1 MNRKNLQLYFVYGSH
16 QGDTERSLEVIRQA
30 LEGGITMFQ
39 LREKGGGALQ
49 GRALLDFARSVR
61 SLTSEYGVPFI
72 VNDDSALAMEAGAD
86 GLHIGQNN
94 IPHADLP
101 GWFDEKI
108 VGLSVGNADELSASD
123 LRSVDYIGTGP
134 VFATQSKDDA
144 GEAIGI
150 TGLEWMR
157 SQVGPL
163 PMVAIGGITHE
174 NYRACLE
181 AGADG
186 AAVISAIAGADDV
199 EKAVRRF
206 LSL

>member
-1 MNRKNLQLYFVYGSH
+1 MNKKDLKLYFVYGSD
-16 QGDTERSLEVIRQA
+16 QGDVERSLEVIRQA
-30 LEGGITMFQ
+30 LEAGITMFQ
-39 LREKGGGALQ
+39 LREKGEGALQ

-61 SLTSEYGVPFI
+61 ALTLEYGVPFI
-72 VNDDSALAMEAGAD
+72 VNDDAALAMEAGAD
-86 GLHIGQNN
+86 GLHIGQDD
-94 IPHADLP
+94 IPPADLSA
-101 GWFDEKI
+101 WFDEKI
-108 VGLSVGNADELSASD
+108 VGLSVGNAHELAASD
-123 LRSVDYIGTGP
+123 LQEVDYIGTGP

-157 SQVGPL
+157 NQVGPL

-174 NYRACLE
+174 NYKACLD

-186 AAVISAIAGADDV
+186 AAVISAIAGAEDV
-199 EKAVRRF
+199 GQAVRRF